1 MYLQCTH
8 IDIHV
13 HACTMCAIL
22 LYYMYCMWDYTCYY
36 NILTIYYYYAVYI
49 RGLYH
54 NIFVPKHSKFVYD
67 IISIKFS
74 LTAGTS
80 CSAYVCVC
88 VCVCVPIVP
97 GAKGREGKVND
108 SYTIQWKHRLII
120 AMNNINING
129 LLFRPAHNSNW
140 PLTSHMSHNGP

>member
-1 MYLQCTH
+1 M
-8 IDIHV
+8 
-13 HACTMCAIL
+13 
-22 LYYMYCMWDYTCYY
+22 YTCTTCAFCCITCIACETYY
-36 NILTIYYYYAVYI
+36 ICYILTIYYYYYYAVYI

-54 NIFVPKHSKFVYD
+54 NIFVPKHSKFVYH
-67 IISIKFS
+67 IISIKFY

-80 CSAYVCVC
+80 CSAYNYVCVCVC

-108 SYTIQWKHRLII
+108 SYTIQWKHQLII

-129 LLFRPAHNSNW
+129 LLFRPAHNSN
-140 PLTSHMSHNGP
+140 